1 MALPAS
7 GPISMNDIRV
17 ELGFPSQS
25 PFSLYSAETGSYVL
39 LNQCSTSRPNG
50 STPDRIAEWYSYN
63 HTQQCPTV
71 ACSVLAN
78 QGSGG
83 KGLYSFPVTLGSGTG
98 TVYFK
103 YDAQTVPDKFEVI
116 FDGVTVINTGFV
128 SDCWPSSCGT
138 YNTQLNA
145 LGYPN
150 VSGPNGTASFSKT
163 TGTTTATVKVTGP
176 LTGTAWSFTLG
187 CPASSQCVGYSAT
200 DCAGACAD
208 IINCT

>member
-25 PFSLYSAETGSYVL
+25 PFSLYTAETGGYVL
-39 LNQCSTSRPNG
+39 LNQCSTFRPNG

-63 HTQQCPTV
+63 HTQQCPPI
-71 ACSVLAN
+71 ACSVSQN
-78 QGSGG
+78 NGSGG
-83 KGLYSFPVTLGSGTG
+83 KGLYNFSITLGSGTG
-98 TVYFK
+98 TVYFR

-116 FDGVTVINTGFV
+116 FDGVTVIDTGFV
-128 SDCWPSSCGT
+128 GDCWPSCSS
-138 YNTQLNA
+138 YNSQLNA

-150 VSGPNGTASFSKT
+150 VSGPNGTTSFSKT
-163 TGTTTATVKVTGP
+163 TGTTTATVRITAP
-176 LTGTAWSFTLG
+176 LTGTAWSFILG
-187 CPASSQCVGYSAT
+187 CPAFSQCVGYSAV
-200 DCAGACAD
+200 DCANACAD